1 MKRLIVSDLDGTLL
15 NENGIVSKETAD
27 AVKEVV
33 KRGNIFAIATGRIYS
48 QTQGVRE
55 SLGDEILCICGN
67 GAAVYKNGNI
77 ISKNPLSKDS
87 VNKLLDV
94 DLSKYEGTITLNA
107 LTLDEWLAIKFDDFM
122 DKFSMNAGTS
132 CRVCPEDEFREQE
145 CLKIFFS
152 SMDHKCL
159 VELKRDL
166 NKQFPHLEVV
176 FSHPL
181 CLEVNENGISKF
193 KALESYCKETGIDV
207 AEVIAFGDAF
217 NDYEMLKNVGHP
229 RLMEN
234 CLPELKELITHGIVI
249 GSNVNN
255 GIAKYL
261 MENLI

>member
-33 KRGNIFAIATGRIYS
+33 KRGNVFAIATGRIYS

-55 SLGDEILCICGN
+55 AIGNEILCICGN
-67 GAAVYKNGNI
+67 GSVVYENGNI
-77 ISKNPLSKDS
+77 ISKSPLTKDS
-87 VNKLLDV
+87 VNSLLDV
-94 DLSKYEGTITLNA
+94 DLSKHGEDITLNG
-107 LTLDEWLAIKFDDFM
+107 LTVDEWITTKFDEFM
-122 DKFSMNAGTS
+122 DKFSMNAGTH
-132 CRVCPEDEFREQE
+132 CRICPEDEFREQE

-159 VELKRDL
+159 VELKKDL

-193 KALESYCKETGIDV
+193 RALENYCKKTGRDV
-207 AEVIAFGDAF
+207 ADVIAFGDAF

-234 CLPELKELITHGIVI
+234 CLPELKELITHGVVI
-249 GSNVNN
+249 GSNVDN